1 MYHFISKFEHPNSI
15 LRDNNFLV
23 LRGKIQ
29 EERNKKNKQHIL
41 DRLET
46 QPKKS
51 KPVLLLLFK
60 YTHATQKTKA
70 FSAILFRI

>member
-15 LRDNNFLV
+15 LRDNNFLG

-46 QPKKS
+46 
-51 KPVLLLLFK
+51 
-60 YTHATQKTKA
+60 
-70 FSAILFRI
+70 